1 LELDGSLKSSV
12 VNLNDGPLLGIVPVF
27 HIMGLFRFVHLSVY
41 EGRTVVLM
49 PQYDLNQMCQ
59 MIQKHKIS
67 SMYVVPP
74 MLLHLLNFPQIVD
87 QYDFST
93 VQAFHVGA
101 APVSVSL
108 SEAIRQKF
116 NIPVL
121 QVDSFITEKTMFDSY

>member
-1 LELDGSLKSSV
+1 
-12 VNLNDGPLLGIVPVF
+12 
-27 HIMGLFRFVHLSVY
+27 MGLFRFLHLSVY

-49 PQYDLNQMCQ
+49 AQYDLKHMCQ
-59 MIQKHKIS
+59 MIQKHRIS

-87 QYDFST
+87 QYDFSSIE
-93 VQAFHVGA
+93 AFHVGA
-101 APVSVSL
+101 APVSESL

-121 QVDSFITEKTMFDSY
+121 QVWFITKKCMTII